1 MEQAHYAKQQAST
14 SINKINAQTD
24 KKPAKAAGYTIQ
36 YDGKSGD
43 IIMKPKQIVIYGL
56 LSFLIASSLAMY
68 VYLDHR
74 LPQYDKTSTS
84 DYTQKIQIESLSDL
98 KQRVRYELK

>member
-1 MEQAHYAKQQAST
+1 
-14 SINKINAQTD
+14 
-24 KKPAKAAGYTIQ
+24 
-36 YDGKSGD
+36 
-43 IIMKPKQIVIYGL
+43 MKPKQIVIYGL

-84 DYTQKIQIESLSDL
+84 DYAQKIQIESLSDL

>member
-1 MEQAHYAKQQAST
+1 MDITY
-14 SINKINAQTD
+14 TD
-24 KKPAKAAGYTIQ
+24 HHIQIMQIKKPAEAGYHMI
-36 YDGKSGD
+36 GKSGD

-74 LPQYDKTSTS
+74 LPGYSKTSTTDS
-84 DYTQKIQIESLSDL
+84 IQKVHMESLSDL
-98 KQRVRYELK
+98 QQRINYEPR